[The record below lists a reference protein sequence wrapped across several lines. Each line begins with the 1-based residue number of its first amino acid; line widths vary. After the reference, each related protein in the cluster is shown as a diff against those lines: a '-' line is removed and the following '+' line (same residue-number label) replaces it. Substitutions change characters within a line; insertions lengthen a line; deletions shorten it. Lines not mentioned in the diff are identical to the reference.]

1 MTGALLKRSR
11 DLVPLL
17 LPGVFVLLWST
28 GFIGARLGLPHAEP
42 FTFLSLRFAL
52 LTLILGGYSL
62 LVGAPWPR
70 EPRQVLQVAISGL
83 LIHSLYL
90 GGVFYAIS
98 VGMPAAIAAM
108 IVGTQ
113 PLLTAALAGPLLGE
127 RITRR
132 QWFGFV
138 LGLVG
143 VVLVVG
149 PNMGRETGGLAAL
162 AAATCAL
169 LGITLG
175 TIYQKRYG
183 AKMDLRSG
191 ATTQFALCTVTM
203 TLLAL
208 SCESMAVDWNG
219 EFLFALLWL
228 VLVLS
233 IGAVSLL
240 YLMIR
245 RGLAS
250 RVASLFYLVPPVTAI
265 VAWLVFDEY
274 LGLPAICGMIV
285 AACGVALVVRK

>member
-1 MTGALLKRSR
+1 MTGALLKRLR
-11 DLVPLL
+11 NPVPQLL
-17 LPGVFVLLWST
+17 AGVFVLLWST

-62 LVGAPWPR
+62 LVRAPWPR
-70 EPRQVLQVAISGL
+70 EPRQILQVAVSGL
-83 LIHSLYL
+83 LMHSLYL

-127 RITRR
+127 RVTPR
-132 QWFGFV
+132 QWLGFV

-143 VVLVVG
+143 VMLVVG
-149 PNMGRETGGLAAL
+149 PNMGAETGGVAAL
-162 AAATCAL
+162 AAATGAL

-191 ATTQFALCTVTM
+191 ATIQFALCTLTM
-203 TLLAL
+203 ALLAV
-208 SCESMAVDWNG
+208 SCENLTVDWNG

-265 VAWLVFDEY
+265 IAWLVFDEH